1 MQNLTQNQ
9 TQQQT
14 FPALE
19 ISSDQISTYLS
30 CTLKYQLKY
39 VLKHPAE
46 HVRLAVPFGD
56 ALRKSL
62 GYYYR
67 QCAHRGVPRLSKLQ
81 DLFSEKLTQHLS
93 ETKNLIGFTTAM
105 PDADSAIT
113 MGHGMLKA
121 FYESIDLTGFE
132 IFLIEFPVKAPLY
145 TCKGLTDYRIVGTL
159 DLLLKNPAG
168 EIVIVNYEYAG
179 RPKTQTEV
187 DTDLQMTVSSLLL
200 ASQRRL
206 VMPRSPLKGRFDV
219 LRGPHRPT
227 LEHYHTVR
235 TEDDRKRL
243 SKIAFKIL
251 AGIRAGVFYPNRGQ
265 RCTDCEYGKT
275 CEGWHK

>member
-1 MQNLTQNQ
+1 MQNQ
-9 TQQQT
+9 TQPQT
-14 FPALE
+14 FPTLQ

-30 CTLKYQLKY
+30 CSLKFQLKY
-39 VLKHPAE
+39 ILKHPPE
-46 HVRLAVPFGD
+46 HISLTLPFGD

-93 ETKNLIGFTTAM
+93 ETKNLIVFTRNI
-105 PDADSAIT
+105 PDADTSIT
-113 MGHGMLKA
+113 MGHGMLKV

-145 TCKGLTDYRIVGTL
+145 TCNGLTDYRIVGTL

-168 EIVIVNYEYAG
+168 EIVIVNYENAAQ
-179 RPKTQTEV
+179 PKTQTDV
-187 DTDLQMTVSSLLL
+187 DTDLQMTISSLLL

-206 VMPRSPLKGRFDV
+206 VLPRSPLKGRLDV
-219 LRGPHRPT
+219 LRGPQSPK

-251 AGIRAGVFYPNRGQ
+251 AGIRARVFFPNRGQ

-275 CEGWHK
+275 CEGWHR